1 MRKTAV
7 SKLFTPITLRGLTI
21 PNRVW
26 MSPMCMYS
34 AAGQGPETGAPTDF
48 HLAHLASR
56 AAGGAGLVMTEA
68 THVNPVGAISPWDL
82 GLYNDR
88 QQAAFARIAAAIKS
102 YGASA
107 GIQLAHA
114 GRKASTD
121 APWRGGRPLPESDGG
136 WQGVAPSAIA
146 FGQLPAPHELTV
158 DQIREV
164 VADFRSSAERALAAG
179 FQVVEVHG
187 AHGYLAHEFLSPV
200 SNLRTDEYGGSFENR
215 LRFALEVVDAIREV
229 WPQELPLFFR
239 TSATDWLTE
248 NPEDEREG
256 WTAEDTVR
264 LGKELLTH
272 GVDLLDVSTG
282 GIVADAKVPAG
293 PGYQVPF
300 AAQVREQSGIGTS
313 AVGLILSPPQAEE
326 VVATGQ
332 ADAVMLGRE
341 LLRDPYWPHRAAA
354 ELGAEAHWPEQYDHA
369 FKRKN

>member
-1 MRKTAV
+1 M
-7 SKLFTPITLRGLTI
+7 SKLFTPFTLRGLTI

-34 AAGQGPETGAPTDF
+34 AADQGPDIGAPTDF
-48 HLAHLASR
+48 HLTHLASR
-56 AAGGAGLVMTEA
+56 AAGGAGLVMAEM
-68 THVNPVGAISPWDL
+68 THVRPHGGISPWDL

-88 QQAAFARIAAAIKS
+88 QQESFARITAAIKS
-102 YGASA
+102 YGAVPA
-107 GIQLAHA
+107 IQLAHA
-114 GRKASTD
+114 GRKGSTD
-121 APWRGGRPLPESDGG
+121 KPWRGSRHLPVSEGG
-136 WQGVAPSAIA
+136 WEAVAPSAVP
-146 FGQLPAPHELTV
+146 FGLFPAPHELTV
-158 DQIREV
+158 DQIGEI

-187 AHGYLAHEFLSPV
+187 AHGYLVNEFLSPV
-200 SNLRTDEYGGSFENR
+200 TNLRTDGYGGSFENR

-229 WPQELPLFFR
+229 WPHELPLFFR

-300 AAQVREQSGIGTS
+300 AAQVREQSGIATS

-326 VVATGQ
+326 VLATGQ

-341 LLRDPYWPHRAAA
+341 LLRDPYWPHHAAA
-354 ELGAEAHWPEQYDHA
+354 ELGAEVHWPEQYDHA